1 MGSGLAFCSCCLSLF
16 KHTILGLDTFMISD
30 ETPDEKEKILW
41 ETLAFLGVLKSPMK
55 LVTGGIKV
63 RESFG
68 WIFGLA
74 FLRCSFPGSERPQV
88 NGSEVKGPNYNMIT
102 YDFLCLTK
110 LHTSFLQIL
119 LNKCS
124 FSLFKDILFC
134 VYMHTRARMCECMQC
149 VGAPFLRTGLTS
161 GCELHMDAGSPTQV
175 SSRKAAF
182 ALSHRAVL

>member
-110 LHTSFLQIL
+110 MHTSFLQIL

-134 VYMHTRARMCECMQC
+134 VYITRVHAC
-149 VGAPFLRTGLTS
+149 VNACTVWVPTK
-161 GCELHMDAGSPTQV
+161 AGRACPIPQNWTY
-175 SSRKAAF
+175 KW
-182 ALSHRAVL
+182 LRAVHGCWEPNSGFF

>member
-1 MGSGLAFCSCCLSLF
+1 
-16 KHTILGLDTFMISD
+16 MISD

-110 LHTSFLQIL
+110 MHTSFLQIL

-134 VYMHTRARMCECMQC
+134 VYMHTRARMCGCMHC
-149 VGAPFLRTGLTS
+149 VGAHQGWKSVPHSSELDLQVAASCTWMLGIQLRFLLERQHLLLATG
-161 GCELHMDAGSPTQV
+161 P
-175 SSRKAAF
+175 SSRPCMPLFAF
-182 ALSHRAVL
+182 LLSF